1 MRSLHDGI
9 NKLIEAH
16 SFLRHSLQQVFMY
29 NPCHFKVDD
38 PTALHALIQAHP
50 LGCLVTH
57 SDSGLDA
64 NHLPFELLQ
73 DEDGVLRLIAHVAR
87 ANPVWQQIRDDSSVL
102 VIFRAE
108 QAYISPNW
116 YPSKHENHE
125 QVPTWNYRVVH
136 AHGRIGVRDD
146 EKFVRGVVGRLT
158 RRHEARNNA
167 QAPWKMSDAPPDY
180 LQRMLGAIVGLEIT
194 VDRLEA
200 KFKLSQNKQQRDRLG
215 AVQALEQLG
224 QLDLALSMRLP

>member
-1 MRSLHDGI
+1 
-9 NKLIEAH
+9 
-16 SFLRHSLQQVFMY
+16 MY
-29 NPCHFKVDD
+29 NPSHFKIDD
-38 PTALHALIQAHP
+38 PASLHALIQAHP
-50 LGCLVTH
+50 LGCLVTQ
-57 SDSGLDA
+57 SDAGLDA

-73 DEDGVLRLIAHVAR
+73 DEDGVLRLTAHVAR
-87 ANPVWQQIRDDSSVL
+87 ANPVWQQIRDDSPVL

-116 YPSKHENHE
+116 YPSKHETHE

-158 RRHEARNNA
+158 RRHEASNNA
-167 QAPWKMSDAPPDY
+167 EAPWKMSDAPPDY

-224 QLDLALSMRLP
+224 QLDLAQSMRQP

>member
-1 MRSLHDGI
+1 MYNPSHFKTDDPASLHD
-9 NKLIEAH
+9 
-16 SFLRHSLQQVFMY
+16 
-29 NPCHFKVDD
+29 
-38 PTALHALIQAHP
+38 LIQAHP

-158 RRHEARNNA
+158 RRHEASNNA
-167 QAPWKMSDAPPDY
+167 EAPWKMSDAPPDY

-224 QLDLALSMRLP
+224 QLDLARSMRLP

>member
-1 MRSLHDGI
+1 MYNPSHFKTDDPASLHD
-9 NKLIEAH
+9 
-16 SFLRHSLQQVFMY
+16 
-29 NPCHFKVDD
+29 
-38 PTALHALIQAHP
+38 LIQAHP

-224 QLDLALSMRLP
+224 QLDLARSMRLP

>member
-1 MRSLHDGI
+1 
-9 NKLIEAH
+9 
-16 SFLRHSLQQVFMY
+16 MY
-29 NPCHFKVDD
+29 NPSHFKVDD

-50 LGCLVTH
+50 LGCLVTQ
-57 SDSGLDA
+57 SDLGLDA

-73 DEDGVLRLIAHVAR
+73 DEDGILRLVAHVAR
-87 ANPVWQQIRDDSSVL
+87 ANPVWQQIKDGSSVL

-108 QAYISPNW
+108 QAYISPDW
-116 YPSKHENHE
+116 YPSKHETHE

-158 RRHEARNNA
+158 RRHEMQNNA

-180 LQRMLGAIVGLEIT
+180 LQRMLDAIVGLEIV
-194 VDRLEA
+194 VDRLEG
-200 KFKLSQNKQQRDRLG
+200 KFKLSQNKKERDRLG
-215 AVQALEQLG
+215 ATQALDRLG
-224 QLDLALSMRLP
+224 HSDLALHMQQP

>member
-1 MRSLHDGI
+1 MYNPSHFKTDDPASLHD
-9 NKLIEAH
+9 
-16 SFLRHSLQQVFMY
+16 
-29 NPCHFKVDD
+29 
-38 PTALHALIQAHP
+38 LIQAHP

-116 YPSKHENHE
+116 YPSKHESHE

>member
-1 MRSLHDGI
+1 
-9 NKLIEAH
+9 
-16 SFLRHSLQQVFMY
+16 MY
-29 NPCHFKVDD
+29 NPSHFKIDD
-38 PTALHALIQAHP
+38 SASLHALIQAHP
-50 LGCLVTH
+50 LGCLVTQ
-57 SDSGLDA
+57 SDAGLDA

-73 DEDGVLRLIAHVAR
+73 DEDGVLRLTAHVAR
-87 ANPVWQQIRDDSSVL
+87 ANPVWQQIRDDSPVL

-116 YPSKHENHE
+116 YPSKHETHE

-136 AHGRIGVRDD
+136 AHGRISVRDD

-158 RRHEARNNA
+158 RRHEASNNA
-167 QAPWKMSDAPPDY
+167 EAPWKMSDAPPDY

-224 QLDLALSMRLP
+224 QLDLAQSMRQP

>member
-1 MRSLHDGI
+1 
-9 NKLIEAH
+9 
-16 SFLRHSLQQVFMY
+16 MY
-29 NPCHFKVDD
+29 NPSHFKVDD
-38 PTALHALIQAHP
+38 PATLHALIQAHP
-50 LGCLVTH
+50 LGCLVTQ
-57 SDSGLDA
+57 SDAGLDA

-73 DEDGVLRLIAHVAR
+73 GEDGLLRLIAHVAR
-87 ANPVWQQIRDDSSVL
+87 ANPVWQQIREDSSVL

-136 AHGRIGVRDD
+136 AFGRISVRDD

-158 RRHEARNNA
+158 RRHEANNNA

-200 KFKLSQNKQQRDRLG
+200 KFKLSQDEQQRDRLG

-224 QLDLALSMRLP
+224 QRDLARSMRQP

>member
-1 MRSLHDGI
+1 MYNPSHFKTDDPASLHD
-9 NKLIEAH
+9 
-16 SFLRHSLQQVFMY
+16 
-29 NPCHFKVDD
+29 
-38 PTALHALIQAHP
+38 LIQAHP

-200 KFKLSQNKQQRDRLG
+200 KFKLSQKKQQRDRLG

-224 QLDLALSMRLP
+224 QLDLARSMRLP

>member
-1 MRSLHDGI
+1 MYNPSHFKTDDPASLHD
-9 NKLIEAH
+9 
-16 SFLRHSLQQVFMY
+16 
-29 NPCHFKVDD
+29 
-38 PTALHALIQAHP
+38 LIQAHP

-116 YPSKHENHE
+116 YPSKHESHE

-224 QLDLALSMRLP
+224 QLDLARSMRLP

>member
-1 MRSLHDGI
+1 
-9 NKLIEAH
+9 
-16 SFLRHSLQQVFMY
+16 MY
-29 NPCHFKVDD
+29 KPSHFKVDD

-102 VIFRAE
+102 AIFRAE

>member
-1 MRSLHDGI
+1 
-9 NKLIEAH
+9 
-16 SFLRHSLQQVFMY
+16 MY
-29 NPCHFKVDD
+29 NPSHFKVDD
-38 PTALHALIQAHP
+38 PATLHALIQAHP
-50 LGCLVTH
+50 LGCLVTQ
-57 SDSGLDA
+57 SDAGLDA

-73 DEDGVLRLIAHVAR
+73 GEDGLLRLIAHVAR
-87 ANPVWQQIRDDSSVL
+87 ANPVWQQIREDSSVL

-136 AHGRIGVRDD
+136 ALGRISVRDD

-158 RRHEARNNA
+158 RRHEANNNA

-200 KFKLSQNKQQRDRLG
+200 KFKLSQDEQQRDRLG

-224 QLDLALSMRLP
+224 QRDLARSMRQP

>member
-1 MRSLHDGI
+1 MYNPSHLKTDDPASLHD
-9 NKLIEAH
+9 
-16 SFLRHSLQQVFMY
+16 
-29 NPCHFKVDD
+29 
-38 PTALHALIQAHP
+38 LIQAHP

-102 VIFRAE
+102 VIFHAE

-180 LQRMLGAIVGLEIT
+180 LQRKLGAIVGLEIT

-224 QLDLALSMRLP
+224 QLDLARSMRLP

>member
-1 MRSLHDGI
+1 MYIPPHFSETRPEELAR
-9 NKLIEAH
+9 LIA
-16 SFLRHSLQQVFMY
+16 Q
-29 NPCHFKVDD
+29 
-38 PTALHALIQAHP
+38 HP
-50 LGCLVTH
+50 LGALVTQRPH
-57 SDSGLDA
+57 GLDA
-64 NHLPFELLQ
+64 EHLPFVF
-73 DEDGVLRLIAHVAR
+73 DARAGACGRLTAHVAR
-87 ANPVWQQIRDDSSVL
+87 ANPLWQECAPDTPAL
-102 VIFRAE
+102 VIFRAAE
-108 QAYISPNW
+108 GYVSPGW

-136 AHGRIGVRDD
+136 AQGRISVRDD

-158 RRHEARNNA
+158 RRHEASNNT

-224 QLDLALSMRLP
+224 QLDLARSMRQP

>member
-1 MRSLHDGI
+1 
-9 NKLIEAH
+9 
-16 SFLRHSLQQVFMY
+16 MY
-29 NPCHFKVDD
+29 NPSHFKIDD
-38 PTALHALIQAHP
+38 LAPLHDLIQAHP
-50 LGCLVTH
+50 LGCLVTQ
-57 SDSGLDA
+57 SDVGLDA

-87 ANPVWQQIRDDSSVL
+87 ANPVWQQVRDDSSVL

-108 QAYISPNW
+108 QAYISPSW

-136 AHGRIGVRDD
+136 AHGRIRVRDD
-146 EKFVRGVVGRLT
+146 EKFVRGVVSRLT

-167 QAPWKMSDAPPDY
+167 EAPWKMSDAPPDY

-194 VDRLEA
+194 VDHLEA
-200 KFKLSQNKQQRDRLG
+200 KFKLSQNKLQRDRLG

-224 QLDLALSMRLP
+224 QLDLARNMRLP

>member
-1 MRSLHDGI
+1 MYNPSHFKTDDPASLHD
-9 NKLIEAH
+9 
-16 SFLRHSLQQVFMY
+16 
-29 NPCHFKVDD
+29 
-38 PTALHALIQAHP
+38 LIQAHP

>member
-1 MRSLHDGI
+1 
-9 NKLIEAH
+9 
-16 SFLRHSLQQVFMY
+16 MY
-29 NPCHFKVDD
+29 NPSHFKVDD
-38 PTALHALIQAHP
+38 PTTVHALIQAHP
-50 LGCLVTH
+50 LGCLVTQ
-57 SDSGLDA
+57 SDAGLDA

-73 DEDGVLRLIAHVAR
+73 DEDGLLRLIAHVAR
-87 ANPVWQQIRDDSSVL
+87 ASPVWQQIREDSSVL

-108 QAYISPNW
+108 QAYISPSW

-136 AHGRIGVRDD
+136 AHGRISVRDD

-158 RRHEARNNA
+158 RRHEASNNA

-224 QLDLALSMRLP
+224 QLDLARSMRQP

>member
-1 MRSLHDGI
+1 
-9 NKLIEAH
+9 
-16 SFLRHSLQQVFMY
+16 MY
-29 NPCHFKVDD
+29 NPSHFKVDD

-50 LGCLVTH
+50 LGCLVTQ
-57 SDSGLDA
+57 SDAGLDA

-73 DEDGVLRLIAHVAR
+73 DEDGLLRLIAHVAR

-108 QAYISPNW
+108 QAYISPSW
-116 YPSKHENHE
+116 YPSKHETHE

-136 AHGRIGVRDD
+136 AHGRISVRDD

-158 RRHEARNNA
+158 RRHEASNNA
-167 QAPWKMSDAPPDY
+167 QTPWKMSDAPPDY
-180 LQRMLGAIVGLEIT
+180 LQRMLGAIVGLEIS
-194 VDRLEA
+194 VDRLDA

-215 AVQALEQLG
+215 AVQALEQRG
-224 QLDLALSMRLP
+224 QLDLARNMRQP

>member
-1 MRSLHDGI
+1 
-9 NKLIEAH
+9 
-16 SFLRHSLQQVFMY
+16 MY
-29 NPCHFKVDD
+29 NPSHFKIDD
-38 PTALHALIQAHP
+38 PAPLHDLIQAHP
-50 LGCLVTH
+50 LGCLVTQ
-57 SDSGLDA
+57 SDAGLDA

-87 ANPVWQQIRDDSSVL
+87 ANPVWQQVRDDSSVL

-108 QAYISPNW
+108 QAYISPSW

-136 AHGRIGVRDD
+136 AHGRIRVRDD

-167 QAPWKMSDAPPDY
+167 EAPWKMSDAPPDY
-180 LQRMLGAIVGLEIT
+180 LQRMLGAIVGLEIS

-215 AVQALEQLG
+215 AVQALEQRG
-224 QLDLALSMRLP
+224 QLDLARSMRRP

>member
-1 MRSLHDGI
+1 MYNPSHFKTDDPASLHD
-9 NKLIEAH
+9 
-16 SFLRHSLQQVFMY
+16 
-29 NPCHFKVDD
+29 
-38 PTALHALIQAHP
+38 LIQAHP

-167 QAPWKMSDAPPDY
+167 EAPWKMSDAPPDY